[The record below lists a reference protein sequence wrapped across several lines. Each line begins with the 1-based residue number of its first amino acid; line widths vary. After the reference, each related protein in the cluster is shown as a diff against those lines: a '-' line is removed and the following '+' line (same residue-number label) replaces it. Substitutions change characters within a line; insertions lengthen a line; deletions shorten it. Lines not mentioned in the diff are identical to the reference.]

1 MLPGCD
7 VLSTNK
13 YKHHIHLLLHSFF
26 LSHKSWASSCL
37 SQRMPYSN
45 EETCLFSSSIP
56 QESIYDEMV
65 FKWISTDK
73 RTTCIRV
80 PDNFYIS
87 GQSHG
92 SQQRTKWAPINGSSS
107 LFQTLN
113 YVSCQSL
120 SAEDIL
126 TSASSFLNAFRIHYT
141 VSCLIEFHR
150 KEMDMTKWCAN
161 EFQQIRGRLPAYVFL
176 PTFTSVVSRQCS
188 QQKGQSE
195 LKYFQGFF
203 FQGLWQV
210 FSSFDGQSIRS
221 QQRSMWGLA

>member
-87 GQSHG
+87 GQSHR
-92 SQQRTKWAPINGSSS
+92 SQQRTKWAPINGSRS
-107 LFQTLN
+107 LFQALN
-113 YVSCQSL
+113 YVSCSQQRTKWAPMEVKAFSGLLITSVVSRSQSRTL
-120 SAEDIL
+120 V
-126 TSASSFLNAFRIHYT
+126 TSAFSFLNALPIRYT

-150 KEMDMTKWCAN
+150 K
-161 EFQQIRGRLPAYVFL
+161 
-176 PTFTSVVSRQCS
+176 
-188 QQKGQSE
+188 
-195 LKYFQGFF
+195 
-203 FQGLWQV
+203 
-210 FSSFDGQSIRS
+210 
-221 QQRSMWGLA
+221 